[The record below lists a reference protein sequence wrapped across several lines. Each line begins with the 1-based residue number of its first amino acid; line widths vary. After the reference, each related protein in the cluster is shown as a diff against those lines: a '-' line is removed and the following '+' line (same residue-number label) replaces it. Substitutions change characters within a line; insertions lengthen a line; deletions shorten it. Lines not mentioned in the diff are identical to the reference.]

1 MAGQD
6 DGGGPMRPT
15 RAMIVPWL
23 ACVVGMGLGAY
34 GDTRG
39 VLALTVVGIGLFLVG
54 FAFFA
59 LAVFRALY
67 RKDGRRWTPRR
78 PFPRLPR
85 GLWVVWAWSMA
96 SVLLL
101 IAVEDDPDAGT
112 LRTIGNVSAG
122 LAFAVFAFLVLRVTI
137 PWMRGQVYEQR

>member
-1 MAGQD
+1 MTGQD
-6 DGGGPMRPT
+6 DGLGPMRPT

-23 ACVVGMGLGAY
+23 AGVAGVSMLAY

-39 VLALTVVGIGLFLVG
+39 VLVLTVLGVAVFVVS

-78 PFPRLPR
+78 PFPRPPR
-85 GLWVVWAWSMA
+85 GMWVVWAWFMA

-101 IAVEDDPDAGT
+101 IALEDDPNAGT

-122 LAFAVFAFLVLRVTI
+122 LAFAVFAVLVLRVTI
-137 PWMRGQVYEQR
+137 PWMRGQADEQR